1 MKVSIVGAGKVGVTL
16 AYSLVLKGLAT
27 ELVLVSRNQERIR
40 GEALDLQHAAAL
52 GPGRVRVRSGD
63 LDATRGSKVVVLAL
77 AQPAD
82 QGGNSMDRI
91 ASAKPNADLF
101 QQVVPKISELSPDA
115 ILLVVTN
122 PVDVLTYATLKL
134 SGFDRHRVLGTGTLI
149 DSARFRS
156 LLSAH
161 YEIHSDDIRAYVLG
175 EHGESQFPVLSA
187 VYAGGWYMGKDPE
200 VKRAFEKTLSVAPE
214 VFLSK
219 GYTNFAVASAAAMV
233 VQAIKD
239 NSHHTMPV
247 STLVDGYYG
256 IEDVCL
262 SLPAVIGSEG
272 IAQVLSIALSEEEQS
287 SLRFSAEH
295 LRSVNQSLAET
306 WASDAS

>member
-1 MKVSIVGAGKVGVTL
+1 MKVSIVGVGKVGVTL
-16 AYSLVLKGLAT
+16 GYSIVLKGLAT
-27 ELVLVSRNQERIR
+27 ELVLVSRNSERIR

-52 GPGRVRVRSGD
+52 GPSRVRVRGGD
-63 LDATRGSKVVVLAL
+63 LEATQNSDVVILAL

-82 QGGNSMDRI
+82 QGGNAMDRI
-91 ASAKPNADLF
+91 ASAKPNAQLF
-101 QQVVPKISELSPDA
+101 QEVVPKIAPLSPDA

-175 EHGESQFPVLSA
+175 EHGQSQFPVLSA

-214 VFLSK
+214 VFLAK
-219 GYTNFAVASAAAMV
+219 GYTNFAVASAAAMI

-262 SLPAVIGSEG
+262 SLPAVIGREG
-272 IAQVLSIALSEEEQS
+272 IAQVLSIALNEEEQAQ
-287 SLRFSAEH
+287 LRFSAQH
-295 LRSVNQSLAET
+295 LRSVSQSLAEY
-306 WASDAS
+306 WSSDTC

>member
-1 MKVSIVGAGKVGVTL
+1 MKVSIVGVGKVGVTL

-52 GPGRVRVRSGD
+52 GPSRVRVRSGD
-63 LDATRGSKVVVLAL
+63 LDATKDSDVVVLAL

-82 QGGNSMDRI
+82 QGGNALDRI

-101 QQVVPKISELSPDA
+101 QQVVPKIAELSPDA

-262 SLPAVIGSEG
+262 SLPAVIGNEG
-272 IAQVLSIALSEEEQS
+272 IAQVLSIALSEEEQA

-295 LRSVNQSLAET
+295 LRSVNESLAQY
-306 WASDAS
+306 WSSDAP

>member
-1 MKVSIVGAGKVGVTL
+1 VKVSIVGVGKVGVTL
-16 AYSLVLKGLAT
+16 GYSLVLKGLAT
-27 ELVLVSRNQERIR
+27 ELVLVSRNASRIH

-52 GPGRVRVRSGD
+52 GPSRVRVQCGD
-63 LDATRGSKVVVLAL
+63 IEATKHSQVVVLAL
-77 AQPAD
+77 AQSAE
-82 QGGNSMDRI
+82 QGGNAMNRI
-91 ASAKPNADLF
+91 ASARPNAELF
-101 QQVVPKISELSPDA
+101 RQVVPKVARLSPDA
-115 ILLVVTN
+115 IILVVTN
-122 PVDVLTYATLKL
+122 PVDVLTYATLQL

-175 EHGESQFPVLSA
+175 EHGQSQFPVLSA

-214 VFLSK
+214 VFLAK
-219 GYTNFAVASAAAMV
+219 GYTNFAVASAAAMII
-233 VQAIKD
+233 QAIKD

-262 SLPAVIGSEG
+262 SLPAVIGKEG
-272 IAQVLSIALSEEEQS
+272 IAQVLSISLSEEEQAN
-287 SLRFSAEH
+287 LRISAQH
-295 LRSVNQSLAET
+295 LSAVNESLAEF
-306 WASDAS
+306 WS

>member
-1 MKVSIVGAGKVGVTL
+1 MKVSIVGVGKVGVTL
-16 AYSLVLKGLAT
+16 GYSIVLKGLAT
-27 ELVLVSRNQERIR
+27 ELVLVSRSAERIR

-52 GPGRVRVRSGD
+52 GPSRVRVDSGD
-63 LDATRGSKVVVLAL
+63 LDATKDSQVVVLAL
-77 AQPAD
+77 AQPAE
-82 QGGNSMDRI
+82 QGGNAIDRI
-91 ASAKPNADLF
+91 ASSKPNAQLF
-101 QQVVPKISELSPDA
+101 QQVVPKVAQLSPNA

-214 VFLSK
+214 VFAAK
-219 GYTNFAVASAAAMV
+219 GYTNFAVASAAAMII
-233 VQAIKD
+233 QAIKD

-262 SLPAVIGSEG
+262 SLPAVIGREG
-272 IAQVLSIALSEEEQS
+272 IAQVLSISLSEEEQAQ
-287 SLRFSAEH
+287 LRFSAQH
-295 LRSVNQSLAET
+295 LRAVNQSLASSC
-306 WASDAS
+306 WPDAC

>member
-1 MKVSIVGAGKVGVTL
+1 MKVSIVGVGKVGVTL
-16 AYSLVLKGLAT
+16 GYSIVLKGLAT
-27 ELVLVSRNQERIR
+27 DLVLVSRNVDRIR

-52 GPGRVRVRSGD
+52 GPTRVRVHSGD
-63 LDATRGSKVVVLAL
+63 IEATRNSNVVVLAL
-77 AQPAD
+77 AQSAE
-82 QGGNSMDRI
+82 QGGHTLDRI
-91 ASAKPNADLF
+91 ASAKPNAQLF
-101 QQVVPKISELSPDA
+101 QEVVPKIAQLSPDA

-149 DSARFRS
+149 DSARFRT

-214 VFLSK
+214 VFLAK

-233 VQAIKD
+233 LQAIKE

-262 SLPAVIGSEG
+262 SLPAVIGKEG
-272 IAQVLSIALSEEEQS
+272 IAQVLSIALSEEEQAQ
-287 SLRFSAEH
+287 LRFSAQH
-295 LRSVNQSLAET
+295 LSSVNQSLAQFWSSST
-306 WASDAS
+306 P

>member
-1 MKVSIVGAGKVGVTL
+1 MKVSIVGVGKVGVTL
-16 AYSLVLKGLAT
+16 GYSIVLKGLAT
-27 ELVLVSRNQERIR
+27 ELVLVSRSAERIR

-52 GPGRVRVRSGD
+52 GPSRVRVRSGEV
-63 LDATRGSKVVVLAL
+63 DATKDSDVVVLAL
-77 AQPAD
+77 AQSAE
-82 QGGNSMDRI
+82 QGGHALDRI
-91 ASAKPNADLF
+91 ASARPNAQLF
-101 QQVVPKISELSPDA
+101 QQVVPSIAQLSPNA
-115 ILLVVTN
+115 ILLVVSN

-214 VFLSK
+214 VFLAK
-219 GYTNFAVASAAAMV
+219 GYTNFAVASAAAMIL
-233 VQAIKD
+233 QAIKD

-256 IEDVCL
+256 IEEVCL
-262 SLPAVIGSEG
+262 SLPAVIGREG
-272 IAQVLSIALSEEEQS
+272 IAQVLSIGLNEEEQAH
-287 SLRFSAEH
+287 LRFSAQH
-295 LRSVNQSLAET
+295 LRSVNESLAEF
-306 WASDAS
+306 WSSDSP

>member
-1 MKVSIVGAGKVGVTL
+1 MKVSIVGVGKVGVTL
-16 AYSLVLKGLAT
+16 GYSIVLKGLAT
-27 ELVLVSRNQERIR
+27 ELVLVSRNRERIR
-40 GEALDLQHAAAL
+40 GEAFDLQHAAAL
-52 GPGRVRVRSGD
+52 GPSRVRVQSGD
-63 LDATRGSKVVVLAL
+63 LDATKNSQVVVLAL
-77 AQPAD
+77 AQPVE
-82 QGGNSMDRI
+82 QGGNALDRI
-91 ASAKPNADLF
+91 ASAKPNAKLF
-101 QQVVPKISELSPDA
+101 QEVVPKIAQLSPDA

-134 SGFDRHRVLGTGTLI
+134 SGFDRHRVVGTGTLI

-214 VFLSK
+214 VFLAK
-219 GYTNFAVASAAAMV
+219 GYTNFAVASAATMI

-262 SLPAVIGSEG
+262 SLPAVIGQEG
-272 IAQVLSIALSEEEQS
+272 IAQVLSIALSEEEQAQ
-287 SLRFSAEH
+287 LRYSAQH
-295 LRSVNQSLAET
+295 LTAVNQSLASF
-306 WASDAS
+306 WSRDMA

>member
-1 MKVSIVGAGKVGVTL
+1 MKVSIVGVGKVGVTL

-52 GPGRVRVRSGD
+52 GPSRVRVRSGD
-63 LDATRGSKVVVLAL
+63 LDATKDSDVVVLAL

-82 QGGNSMDRI
+82 QGGNALDRI

-101 QQVVPKISELSPDA
+101 QQVVPKIAELSPDA

-262 SLPAVIGSEG
+262 SLPAVIGNEG
-272 IAQVLSIALSEEEQS
+272 IAQVLSIALSEEEQA

-295 LRSVNQSLAET
+295 LRSVNESLAQY
-306 WASDAS
+306 WSSDAS

>member
-1 MKVSIVGAGKVGVTL
+1 MKVSIVGVGKVGVTL
-16 AYSLVLKGLAT
+16 GYSIVLKGLAT
-27 ELVLVSRNQERIR
+27 ELVLVSRSAERIR

-52 GPGRVRVRSGD
+52 GPSRMRVRSGD
-63 LDATRGSKVVVLAL
+63 LDATKDSQVVVLAL
-77 AQPAD
+77 AQPAE
-82 QGGNSMDRI
+82 QGGNAMDRI
-91 ASAKPNADLF
+91 TSAKPNAKLF
-101 QQVVPKISELSPDA
+101 QQVVPKIAELSPDA

-161 YEIHSDDIRAYVLG
+161 YDIHSDDIRAYVLG

-187 VYAGGWYMGKDPE
+187 VYAGGWYMGQDPE

-214 VFLSK
+214 VFVAK

-262 SLPAVIGSEG
+262 SLPAVIGKEG
-272 IAQVLSIALSEEEQS
+272 IAQVLSIALNEEEQA
-287 SLRFSAEH
+287 SLRFSAQH
-295 LRSVNQSLAET
+295 LSAVNQSLAEY
-306 WASDAS
+306 WSSDTP

>member
-1 MKVSIVGAGKVGVTL
+1 MKVSIVGVGKVGVTL
-16 AYSLVLKGLAT
+16 GYSIVLKGLAT
-27 ELVLVSRNQERIR
+27 ELVLVSRSAERIR

-52 GPGRVRVRSGD
+52 GPSRVRVQAGD
-63 LDATRGSKVVVLAL
+63 IEATRGSQVVVLAL
-77 AQPAD
+77 AQSAE
-82 QGGNSMDRI
+82 QGGSAIDRI
-91 ASAKPNADLF
+91 ATARPNAQLF
-101 QQVVPKISELSPDA
+101 QQVVPKIAELSPDA

-214 VFLSK
+214 VFLAK
-219 GYTNFAVASAAAMV
+219 GYTNFAVASAAAMIL
-233 VQAIKD
+233 QAIKD

-262 SLPAVIGSEG
+262 SLPAVIGQEG
-272 IAQVLSIALSEEEQS
+272 IAQVLSIALSEEEQAQ
-287 SLRFSAEH
+287 LRYSAQR
-295 LRSVNQSLAET
+295 LSTVNESLAPFFQPA
-306 WASDAS
+306 AS